1 MATVSEVLGKLVK
14 QYEQG
19 AGYGAGEK
27 ALLKRT
33 KTKAMADVGQQLAS
47 AGLSGTSVG
56 AGASQR
62 WEEEI
67 GMPTE
72 LRLEDMRTERLMS
85 ALLAKAGYQR
95 EEESEKYRFEF
106 QSAEALKQRQFQAQ
120 ESSLA
125 RNAANRNAM
134 TSFRPT
140 AQAYSSRT
148 PAASVITHN
157 VSDFSIPTTGT
168 GTRSAP
174 ETFTGQEV
182 FTPSG
187 RGAVYSA
194 GDNIAYTEPPTTQQS
209 TRTPLTSAVPGYET
223 YKSNIRDLGG
233 TNIATAD
240 QFRIINQRLKERGM
254 GY

>member
-1 MATVSEVLGKLVK
+1 MASISEVLDKLIK

-19 AGYGAGEK
+19 SGYGAGEK

-33 KTKAMADVGQQLAS
+33 KTKAMAGVGQQLAS
-47 AGLSGTSVG
+47 AGLSGTSAG

-72 LRLEDMRTERLMS
+72 LRLEDIRTERLMS

-95 EEESEKYRFEF
+95 EEESEQRMFEF
-106 QSAEALKQRQFQAQ
+106 RSAEALKERQFQAQ

-125 RNAANRNAM
+125 RRYAGKNAM

-140 AQAYSSRT
+140 ARDYSRT
-148 PAASVITHN
+148 PAAPAVTTHN
-157 VSDFSIPTTGT
+157 VSDFSIPSSG
-168 GTRSAP
+168 GTRPAP

-182 FTPSG
+182 YTPSG
-187 RGAVYSA
+187 RGAVYA
-194 GDNIAYTEPPTTQQS
+194 GGDNIAYTEPPTTQQS
-209 TRTPLTSAVPGYET
+209 TRVPLTSAVPGY
-223 YKSNIRDLGG
+223 
-233 TNIATAD
+233 IAD
-240 QFRIINQRLKERGM
+240 DFRIINQRLRERYGR
-254 GY
+254 